1 MHIYL
6 TSSFSIKT
14 MNNPYRLIEKATINQ
29 TIFPE
34 IDKPLIKEFLLEI
47 KEIFQKENQLI
58 HLPENKIIIFVGDTH
73 GDFKSSIQV
82 LKNYLNKN
90 TIIVF
95 LGDYVDRAPEKLGD
109 IKNILYLFHMKI
121 KNKNLILLRGNHE
134 DIMVNTRYG
143 FKDNVMEL
151 WDEEIWAL
159 FNNVFASMPLAVTT
173 KKIIGLHGG
182 LPEIKRLEQIK
193 NIPKGLFTGENKF
206 LDQLLW
212 SDSLDVK
219 VHCGR
224 HFEHPKVPNKT
235 QGLFDV
241 EEGII
246 EKENRGVK
254 HALLYGKT
262 YFEEIISK
270 IKKEILIRSHNPEAK
285 GLAFNKRC
293 ITLFTSSSYANCPEM
308 GSGITHPIKG
318 RIIAIC
324 PANLKNK
331 EQIIIKK
338 LK

>member
-134 DIMVNTRYG
+134 DIMINTRYG
-143 FKDNVMEL
+143 FKDNVMEI

-159 FNNVFASMPLAVTT
+159 FNNVFAFMPLAVTT
-173 KKIIGLHGG
+173 KEIIALHGG
-182 LPEIKRLEQIK
+182 LPEINRLEQIK

-212 SDSLDVK
+212 SDSLDI
-219 VHCGR
+219 
-224 HFEHPKVPNKT
+224 
-235 QGLFDV
+235 

-285 GLAFNKRC
+285 GLVFNKRC

-308 GSGITHPIKG
+308 GSGVTHPIKG
-318 RIIAIC
+318 KIIAIC
-324 PANLKNK
+324 PANLKSK